1 MFLPSSRN
9 DLDELISSLDE
20 KTWNQDV
27 CQNFYSLPIRRSKQD
42 RTKWEGEDQLHFI
55 GTYMEKFPTFV
66 HN

>member
-42 RTKWEGEDQLHFI
+42 RAKWEGEDQLHFI
-55 GTYMEKFPTFV
+55 GT
-66 HN
+66 